1 MDTPRNTSHS
11 RRPTLLSIRLR
22 IGRKVFGTVGR
33 LGVRTSRNRIVKGP
47 CEVAELTAL
56 QYVARHTNVPVPE
69 IELEY
74 IRGMDLQ
81 RAWLGGYLS
90 PAQKKQMVS
99 EIAGYIEQL
108 RRLEPPRKEI
118 VGSASLEGGLDY
130 RIGFFPFGP
139 FQTHEEFHCFL
150 RKNIPDSTKVFS
162 QEVTDC
168 HSRSYRSRFAHAD
181 LCPRN
186 IIIDNGRVVA
196 LIDWEFGGW
205 YPEYWEYTKA
215 HYVQLNMPDWYE
227 GLESALTRYDE
238 ELKAERTLWTQCD
251 QPGMPVYVFN
261 V

>member
-1 MDTPRNTSHS
+1 MDTPRNISHS
-11 RRPTLLSIRLR
+11 RRATLLSIRLG

-56 QYVARHTNVPVPE
+56 QYVARHTNVPVPKVYSVYHCPDGLY

-74 IRGMDLQ
+74 IRGLDLQ

-99 EIAGYIEQL
+99 EIAGYIGQL

-118 VGSASLEGGLDY
+118 LGSAGLEGGLDY
-130 RIGFFPFGP
+130 RIGFFPFGL

-150 RKNIPDSTKVFS
+150 RKNIPIEDSTKAFS
-162 QEVTDC
+162 QEL
-168 HSRSYRSRFAHAD
+168 FAHAD

-186 IIIDNGRVVA
+186 IIIDNGRVAA

-205 YPEYWEYTKA
+205 YSEYWEYTKA

-227 GLESALTRYDE
+227 GLESSLTRYDE
-238 ELKAERTLWTQCD
+238 ELKAERTL
-251 QPGMPVYVFN
+251 
-261 V
+261 

>member
-1 MDTPRNTSHS
+1 MDTPRNISHS
-11 RRPTLLSIRLR
+11 RRPTLLSIGLG

-33 LGVRTSRNRIVKGP
+33 LGVRASRNRIIKGP

-56 QYVARHTNVPVPE
+56 QYIARHTNVPVPKVYSVYHCPDGLY

-81 RAWLGGYLS
+81 RAWLFWLFITS
-90 PAQKKQMVS
+90 AKKQMVS

-108 RRLEPPRKEI
+108 RSLEPPRKEI
-118 VGSASLEGGLDY
+118 VGSVSLEGGLDY

-139 FQTHEEFHCFL
+139 FQTHKEFHCSL
-150 RKNIPDSTKVFS
+150 RKNIPIEDS
-162 QEVTDC
+162 Q
-168 HSRSYRSRFAHAD
+168 
-181 LCPRN
+181 N
-186 IIIDNGRVVA
+186 NGRVA
-196 LIDWEFGGW
+196 AIIDWEFGGW

-227 GLESALTRYDE
+227 VPESALTRYDE

-261 V
+261 A